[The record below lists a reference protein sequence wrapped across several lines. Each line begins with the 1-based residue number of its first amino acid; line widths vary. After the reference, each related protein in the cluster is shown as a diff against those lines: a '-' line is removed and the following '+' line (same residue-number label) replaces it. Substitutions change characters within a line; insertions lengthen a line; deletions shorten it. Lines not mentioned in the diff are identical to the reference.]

1 MDIVTI
7 IVALVLAF
15 IAWKVLMG
23 VIKFGAIALIAVAAI
38 FLGGMRPLGVGV
50 ASLVFGFFAALS
62 IRLGNADIPSQLV
75 QAIPYL
81 ATLVGLGLFA
91 WRESQRRQQFA
102 VTEASRWDRLKRWR
116 RGLTRV

>member
-1 MDIVTI
+1 MT
-7 IVALVLAF
+7 VAETMTTVDTQ
-15 IAWKVLMG
+15 
-23 VIKFGAIALIAVAAI
+23 ALT
-38 FLGGMRPLGVGV
+38 
-50 ASLVFGFFAALS
+50 FFAALS